1 MQSAPWAARLPALMK
16 QHSMHSA
23 SASLRDQ
30 LQRIQRT
37 SPACFIQ
44 FQESSMLLWAHSTPA
59 PAPSPSRFILFIH
72 LAAHD
77 IASLIENWR
86 IKQGVERNFHA
97 PRLAMRSSS
106 SPSLDSLSSSAPF
119 LFLYFLPFNF
129 SLCNAPARS
138 GRVFIY

>member
-30 LQRIQRT
+30 LQRIQCT

-44 FQESSMLLWAHSTPA
+44 FQESSMLLWAHSA

-86 IKQGVERNFHA
+86 IKRKLRSTPCHAFLDVPLSHFPLLMVPSCFYIFCLLIFHFVMPLCA
-97 PRLAMRSSS
+97 LWACIY
-106 SPSLDSLSSSAPF
+106 LLK
-119 LFLYFLPFNF
+119 FN
-129 SLCNAPARS
+129 
-138 GRVFIY
+138 